1 MAWLSS
7 APESV
12 LTREQFAAIAEL
24 RWRIFV
30 NSLRTLHGRLEL
42 ASRIMAGIGYS
53 ILGIG
58 GTLGIAVA
66 AWFIVSRDALEW
78 LALPLWFIFLYWQ
91 LFPVMATAF
100 TENFDAATFLR
111 FPLNYRSYF
120 VLRLTYG
127 SLDPTTFVAVLWL
140 TGLALGI
147 GAAAPRAWPW
157 ALFVLAAF
165 AAFNIAL
172 SRAIFSWI
180 ERWLARRK
188 SREIL
193 GVLFFLLII
202 GVQFISPLTTYYTHH
217 YSRLHPPAEFAYATQ
232 FVAVQKFLPPGLAAV
247 ALVGPLQGDFVLS
260 LGSFALVSAYTFLF
274 LAVLNIRLLAQYR
287 GENLSESAAPIV
299 ARKGKQ
305 SVQASWELG
314 GLSSPVSA
322 IFEKEF
328 HYLSRSGPMIFPLL
342 MPLVILL
349 ILRFSFANA
358 RHGSDFLQKH
368 VEFAFPIG
376 VAYAVLILSNLSYNC
391 FGTEGAG
398 VQFYYMSPVR
408 FRDVLLAKNLAQS
421 LILALEMVLVWL
433 VVAFL
438 FEPPSPGMTMATV
451 VGAVFGSLVNF
462 GVGNLMSL
470 YSPKKIDWAAF
481 GRQRASG
488 ITALVVLGAQA
499 ATFGLAATAGA
510 VAAYFHQIW
519 VADLVLLLL
528 ATAAYRGYRYE
539 LSRLDSFALT
549 RRESLITEIC
559 RAS

>member
-7 APESV
+7 APESE
-12 LTREQFAAIAEL
+12 LTREQFSAIAQL

-30 NSLRTLHGRLEL
+30 NSLRTLRGRLEL
-42 ASRIMAGIGYS
+42 VSRLFAGIGYS
-53 ILGIG
+53 VAGIG
-58 GTLGIAVA
+58 GAVGIGIGS
-66 AWFIVSRDALEW
+66 WYIVSHEALEW
-78 LALPLWFIFLYWQ
+78 LALPFWFIFIYWQ
-91 LFPVMATAF
+91 LFPVMASAF
-100 TENFDAATFLR
+100 TENFDAANFLR
-111 FPLNYRSYF
+111 FPLNYRSYLL
-120 VLRLTYG
+120 LRLIYG
-127 SLDPTTFVAVLWL
+127 TLDPTTFVAMLWL
-140 TGLALGI
+140 AGLALGI
-147 GAAAPRAWPW
+147 GAAAPRALPW
-157 ALFVLAAF
+157 ALFVLTAF

-193 GVLFFLLII
+193 GVFFFLLVI

-217 YSRLHPPAEFAYATQ
+217 YNRLHQPATLTYATP
-232 FVAVQKFLPPGLAAV
+232 FVTAQRFFPPGTAAV
-247 ALVGPLQGDFVLS
+247 ALAEPLQGDFALS
-260 LGSFALVSAYTFLF
+260 LGAFALLCAYTVLF

-287 GENLSESAAPIV
+287 GENLSESAAPAI
-299 ARKGKQ
+299 ASKGKQ
-305 SVQASWELG
+305 GIQTSWDLG

-328 HYLSRSGPMIFPLL
+328 HYLSRSGPMIFPLV
-342 MPLVILL
+342 MPLVVLL

-358 RHGSDFLQKH
+358 RHASDFLQKH
-368 VEFAFPIG
+368 IEFAFPIG
-376 VAYAVLILSNLSYNC
+376 VAYALLILSNLSYNC
-391 FGTEGAG
+391 FGTEASG

-421 LILALEMVLVWL
+421 LILAVEMVLVWI

-438 FEPPSPGMTMATV
+438 FEAPSPGITLVTL

-462 GVGNLMSL
+462 GIGNLMSL

-499 ATFGLAATAGA
+499 ATFALAAIAGA
-510 VAAYFHQIW
+510 IAAYFHEIW
-519 VADLVLLLL
+519 PATIILLLL
-528 ATAAYRGYRYE
+528 AAAAFRGYTYE
-539 LSRLDSFALT
+539 LSRLDSFAVN
-549 RRESLITEIC
+549 RREGLIAEIC